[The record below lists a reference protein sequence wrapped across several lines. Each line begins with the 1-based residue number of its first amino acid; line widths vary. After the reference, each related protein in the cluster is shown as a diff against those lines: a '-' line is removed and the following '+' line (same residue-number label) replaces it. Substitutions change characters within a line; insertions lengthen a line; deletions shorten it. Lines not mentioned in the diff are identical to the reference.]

1 MASLA
6 RLTVR
11 MVRLAVRLAWL
22 TPQQARG
29 AKYDMWR
36 ATRENGRKSFST
48 HYQRVSKVYLSL
60 FITLYHSVSLFITLR
75 GL

>member
-1 MASLA
+1 MASLARLTVRMVRLAVRLA

-29 AKYDMWR
+29 AEYDMWR
-36 ATRENGRKSFST
+36 ATRENDRKIIFHS
-48 HYQRVSKVYLSL
+48 LSA
-60 FITLYHSVSLFITLR
+60 V
-75 GL
+75 